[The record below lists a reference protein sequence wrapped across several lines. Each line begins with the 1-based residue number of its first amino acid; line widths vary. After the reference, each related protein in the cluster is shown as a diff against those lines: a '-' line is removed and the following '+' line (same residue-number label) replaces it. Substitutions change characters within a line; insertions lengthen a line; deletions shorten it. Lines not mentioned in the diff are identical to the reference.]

1 MKKRILS
8 ILLLLMLVVVP
19 AMAAAAKGAGT
30 GAKGRLLFIPHDNR
44 PISKDETAEVVQ
56 KLGYEVVMPPEDI
69 LSNGVNRYGQVDK
82 LWDWMESHL
91 NGVDAAMVSTDTMIY
106 GGLVPSRN
114 HELSQDTLMARA
126 KRSGRTMNNVAQ
138 RPNGMAKKRCIVFF
152 LFIHRSLL
160 IL

>member
-56 KLGYEVVMPPEDI
+56 KLEIGRASCRE
-69 LSNGVNRYGQVDK
+69 R
-82 LWDWMESHL
+82 
-91 NGVDAAMVSTDTMIY
+91 VSSP
-106 GGLVPSRN
+106 V
-114 HELSQDTLMARA
+114 
-126 KRSGRTMNNVAQ
+126 
-138 RPNGMAKKRCIVFF
+138 
-152 LFIHRSLL
+152 
-160 IL
+160 